1 MLIERPRG
9 TKDILPDAVGNWR
22 YVEEKIREICK
33 KYGFREIRT
42 PLFEHTE
49 LFQRGI
55 GDTTDVVEKEMYS
68 FTDRGGRSV
77 TLRPENTAAA
87 VRAYLQNKL
96 YAGSQLTKLFY
107 IGSMFRYDRPQAGRQ
122 REFHQFGVEAL
133 GVASPAVD
141 AEVILLATRFL
152 QSLGLKNLS
161 LSINSVGCPKCR
173 PVYRKALQDF
183 LAPKLDGMC
192 DNCKSRFDR
201 NPLRLLDC
209 KEETCRQLNAGAPEI
224 AECLCDECSDHFEKL
239 KSYLTA
245 LGLKYELDPRLVRG
259 LDYYTKTAFEI
270 KYDNLGAQSAV
281 CGGGLVEKIGGPATP
296 AVGFA
301 VGLERVLLV
310 LEEQG
315 LLPDTPEGL
324 DVYLVSL
331 GEAAK
336 QTAFAIVDELRQ
348 AGLVVEADL
357 AGRSMKAQMKSAD
370 KSGARFALLLGDEEV
385 AGNCVQLR
393 DLQAGTQEPVL
404 RKELLARLGAI
415 KQ

>member
-1 MLIERPRG
+1 MPSRISKGL
-9 TKDILPDAVGNWR
+9 
-22 YVEEKIREICK
+22 
-33 KYGFREIRT
+33 
-42 PLFEHTE
+42 
-49 LFQRGI
+49 
-55 GDTTDVVEKEMYS
+55 
-68 FTDRGGRSV
+68 
-77 TLRPENTAAA
+77 
-87 VRAYLQNKL
+87 
-96 YAGSQLTKLFY
+96 AG
-107 IGSMFRYDRPQAGRQ
+107 
-122 REFHQFGVEAL
+122 
-133 GVASPAVD
+133 
-141 AEVILLATRFL
+141 
-152 QSLGLKNLS
+152 
-161 LSINSVGCPKCR
+161 
-173 PVYRKALQDF
+173 F

-209 KEETCRQLNAGAPEI
+209 KEEKCRQLNAGAPEI
-224 AECLCDECSDHFEKL
+224 AECLCDECRDHFEKL

-281 CGGGLVEKIGGPATP
+281 CGGGRYDGLVEEIGGPATP

-331 GEAAK
+331 GEEAEQAAFVI
-336 QTAFAIVDELRQ
+336 ADELRQ

-404 RKELLARLGAI
+404 RKDVLARIESL
-415 KQ
+415 K